1 MEECT
6 TKKVEAEMMN
16 KADTGF
22 SVSPPA
28 SRASHDFFTQHSN
41 YLRDTRTMIES
52 HLEAWLNE
60 LELNLEQK
68 VLAGLALRLA
78 KSFDE
83 SANTSTAA
91 ELRKTV
97 LELQSQI
104 KAGSSGVDP
113 LEKLLTR

>member
-1 MEECT
+1 
-6 TKKVEAEMMN
+6 
-16 KADTGF
+16 
-22 SVSPPA
+22 
-28 SRASHDFFTQHSN
+28 
-41 YLRDTRTMIES
+41 MIENS
-52 HLEAWLNE
+52 IEAWLKD

-83 SANTSTAA
+83 NGNTSTAA

-104 KAGSSGVDP
+104 KAGASDHDP